1 MDTIEPLIGPKK
13 MQEIFDCSVETLDR
27 RVNDAKKGLIRFPL
41 PLDYEDGGK
50 RERRWNAAQVR
61 AFIDSQTQQPVQQE
75 VSSELSPEQ
84 RQELDAALN
93 SLSKDGIRIG
103 NAIKGRRAKT

>member
-1 MDTIEPLIGPKK
+1 MATIEPLLDSKR
-13 MQEIFDCSVETLDR
+13 MQEIFDYSESTLDR
-27 RVNDAKKGLIRFPL
+27 RVRAAKAGLIRFPL
-41 PLDYEDGGK
+41 PLAFGDGGK

-61 AFIDSQTQQPVQQE
+61 AFIDSQTQLPVQPP
-75 VSSELSPEQ
+75 VSSGLTAEEQ
-84 RQELDAALN
+84 QELDAALN